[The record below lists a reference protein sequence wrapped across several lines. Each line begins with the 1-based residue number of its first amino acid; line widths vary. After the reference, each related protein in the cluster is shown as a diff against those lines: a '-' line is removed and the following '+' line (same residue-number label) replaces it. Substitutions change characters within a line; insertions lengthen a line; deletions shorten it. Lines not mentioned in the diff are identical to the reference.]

1 MFGTRWQPFSPVWNQ
16 LTQLQSEMNR
26 LFDHWGGDGNRAQ
39 AVFPP
44 LNISEGDDALMVE
57 AELPGLDMK
66 DLEIY
71 VTGTDQLTLKG
82 ERKETLP
89 QKSTQHRQERGFGK
103 FVRVLTL
110 PIPVDANKVEAR
122 LENGILTLKLP
133 KHEAAKPRKIAVK
146 GS

>member
-1 MFGTRWQPFSPVWNQ
+1 MFGTRWQPFGPVWNQ
-16 LTQLQSEMNR
+16 FSQLQHEMNR
-26 LFDHWGGDGNRAQ
+26 LFDRWGGDGRRSQ
-39 AVFPP
+39 IEFPL
-44 LNISEGDDALMVE
+44 LNIWEVDDALLVE

-110 PIPVDANKVEAR
+110 PIPVDANRVEAKI
-122 LENGILTLKLP
+122 ENGILTLTLP

-146 GS
+146 AS

>member
-26 LFDHWGGDGNRAQ
+26 LFDRWGGDGRRAQ

-44 LNISEGDDALMVE
+44 LNIWEVEDALVVE

-82 ERKETLP
+82 ERKETPP
-89 QKSTQHRQERGFGK
+89 QKGMQHRQERGFGK

-110 PIPVDANKVEAR
+110 PIPVDANKVEAK
-122 LENGILTLKLP
+122 LDNGILSLKLP
-133 KHEAAKPRKIAVK
+133 KHEAAKPRKITVK
-146 GS
+146 AS